1 MLQLDLLGVVY
12 MHVEVMA
19 YTHLANTATQ
29 VIHPLCDPIL
39 LLLNLL
45 CLATVNCVPFIIVLR
60 FHKTQARE
68 SLQDLNEYTL
78 QCRKVRVDGLLAI
91 CESGEGSGGD
101 LLFHI
106 TDCSQ
111 REGDSHAFSAV
122 T

>member
-45 CLATVNCVPFIIVLR
+45 CLATVHCVPFISVLR
-60 FHKTQARE
+60 VDKTQERE
-68 SLQDLNEYTL
+68 CLQDILEYTL
-78 QCRKVRVDGLLAI
+78 QCRKVRVVGLLLI
-91 CESGEGSGGD
+91 CEFGEGNGGD
-101 LLFHI
+101 VLVHI

-111 REGDSHAFSAV
+111 
-122 T
+122 